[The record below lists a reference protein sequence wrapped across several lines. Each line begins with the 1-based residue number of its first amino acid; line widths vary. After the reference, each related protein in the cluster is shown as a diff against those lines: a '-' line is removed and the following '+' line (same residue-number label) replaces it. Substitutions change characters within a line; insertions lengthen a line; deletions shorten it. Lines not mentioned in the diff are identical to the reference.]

1 MDRSGQQVRAGPRI
15 IALSALSA
23 FLAPLVFVSII
34 VLRKA
39 ERRFNVHY
47 RLWSRRLQHEIARWS

>member
-1 MDRSGQQVRAGPRI
+1 MDRSGKRSGNPRVI
-15 IALSALSA
+15 VLSAFSA

-34 VLRKA
+34 VMRKA
-39 ERRFNVHY
+39 ERRLSVHW